1 MDYPVL
7 YSFKRC
13 PYAIRTRISLILS
26 KTKCELREVLLK
38 DKPES
43 MLNASPKGTV
53 PVLIKNNGTVIDE
66 SIDIIN
72 WLISRNNFFG
82 PNEYDNFIEEMI
94 KLFDN
99 EFKFHLDRYKYSTR
113 YNKDEE
119 LFHRNKCAEILNNL
133 EEKIISNPWLL
144 GSTVSKL
151 DVCILPF
158 IRQFRIANE
167 EWFDNNEKFKK
178 INITLKYFLEWEVF
192 QIAMKKYPQW
202 KEGDKKT
209 IFPS

>member
-1 MDYPVL
+1 MSSVIDINQDQFIEKVIE
-7 YSFKRC
+7 K
-13 PYAIRTRISLILS
+13 S
-26 KTKCELREVLLK
+26 KTTPVIVDFWAPWCGPCKQLTPLLEK
-38 DKPES
+38 
-43 MLNASPKGTV
+43 LVN
-53 PVLIKNNGTVIDE
+53 KNNGTVIDE

-82 PNEYDNFIEEMI
+82 PNRYDNFIEEMI

-119 LFHRNKCAEILNNL
+119 LLHRNKCAEILNNL

-178 INITLKYFLEWEVF
+178 INKTLKYFLEWEVF

-202 KEGDKKT
+202 KEGDKEN

>member
-82 PNEYDNFIEEMI
+82 PNKYDDFIEEMI

-113 YNKDEE
+113 YNKDKE
-119 LFHRNKCAEILNNL
+119 LFHRNKCSEILNNL
-133 EEKIISNPWLL
+133 EEKITSNPWLL
-144 GSTVSKL
+144 GSSVSKL

-167 EWFDNNEKFKK
+167 EWFDDNEQFKK
-178 INITLKYFLEWEVF
+178 INETLKYFLEWEVF

-202 KEGDKKT
+202 KQGDKE
-209 IFPS
+209 ILFP

>member
-13 PYAIRTRISLILS
+13 PYAIRTRISFILS
-26 KTKCELREVLLK
+26 KTKCELREVLLR

-43 MLNASPKGTV
+43 MLDASPKGTV
-53 PVLIKNNGTVIDE
+53 PVLIKSDGTVIDE

-72 WLISRNNFFG
+72 WLLSRNNFFEL
-82 PNEYDNFIEEMI
+82 NKNDNFIEQTI

-119 LFHRNKCAEILNNL
+119 LFHRNKCSEILYNL
-133 EEKIISNPWLL
+133 ESKIISDPWLL
-144 GSTVSKL
+144 GSSVSKL

-167 EWFDNNEKFKK
+167 EWFDNHEQFKQ
-178 INITLKYFLEWEVF
+178 INKTLKYFLEWEVF
-192 QIAMKKYPQW
+192 QLAMKKYPQW
-202 KEGDKKT
+202 KEGDKE
-209 IFPS
+209 ILFP

>member
-1 MDYPVL
+1 MRARMAIKLADI
-7 YSFKRC
+7 RC
-13 PYAIRTRISLILS
+13 EI
-26 KTKCELREVLLK
+26 REVRLNN
-38 DKPES
+38 KPRH
-43 MLNASPKGTV
+43 MLEISPKGTV
-53 PVLIKNNGTVIDE
+53 PVLILKDKIIDE

-178 INITLKYFLEWEVF
+178 INKTLKYFLEWEVF

-202 KEGDKKT
+202 KEGDKET